1 MKNDISTKIV
11 SLLFAI
17 IMWFY
22 IIQVQ
27 SPEVEKTVKDVPVL
41 FTQKTELD
49 SRNLM
54 LINDKEYTVDLK
66 VRGQRKYLVDLNKS
80 NLSVLADVSNI
91 EGTGTHTVYTSV
103 VIPYGN
109 VEVMNQ
115 DPSIITVTVDEVIEE
130 EKDIYVNTNGEPA
143 EGYKVGSIKTTP
155 AKMKIRGA
163 KSIVGSIDHVSATVD
178 VSGKS
183 EDISSVEHF
192 ELIGSTDTVIT
203 STYVTTAQDTVDV
216 HCEILK
222 KKTLNIEPKF
232 EDGLNNDDE
241 WYTLDDNSLKSIG
254 GNPNHYPADDRRRR
268 RGGSG
273 AYPPHWRR
281 IVRRKQGYA
290 EAEKEH
296 SIVCKWCTK
305 IVCYFWYFCLI
316 KELKIGVNHGI
327 I

>member
-130 EKDIYVNTNGEPA
+130 EKDIYVHTNGEPA

-192 ELIGSTDTVIT
+192 ELIGSTDTVIS

-222 KKTLNIEPKF
+222 KKTLDIEPKF

-241 WYTLDDNSLKSIG
+241 WYTLDDNSLKSIEVAG
-254 GNPNHYPADDRRRR
+254 AASVIDSLDKAETQTITRQMIGDDEEVEVELTLPTGVESLDGNK
-268 RGGSG
+268 
-273 AYPPHWRR
+273 
-281 IVRRKQGYA
+281 V
-290 EAEKEH
+290 
-296 SIVCKWCTK
+296 T
-305 IVCYFWYFCLI
+305 
-316 KELKIGVNHGI
+316 LKLKKNTR
-327 I
+327 